1 MNDPVP
7 DYRNRIA
14 FIIGRVFHP
23 YIICVP
29 TLFAV
34 LDGLTLVEAARWS
47 AIVLFI
53 LLTPGMTWW
62 LCSNVGGG

>member
-7 DYRNRIA
+7 DYRNWIA
-14 FIIGRVFHP
+14 HIIGRVFHP

-34 LDGLTLVEAARWS
+34 LDGLTLAEALRWS

-53 LLTPGMTWW
+53 LLAPGMTMVSG
-62 LCSNVGGG
+62 CSAGGG